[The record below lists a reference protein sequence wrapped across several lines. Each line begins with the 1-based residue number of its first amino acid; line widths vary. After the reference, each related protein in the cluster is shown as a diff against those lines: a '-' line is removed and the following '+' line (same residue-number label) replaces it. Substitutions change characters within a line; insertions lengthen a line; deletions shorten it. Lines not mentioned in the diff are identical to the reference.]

1 MIFLKKSIIR
11 KAYFDLVV
19 FAFIAA
25 VIIFYFYM
33 EGQESIPFDIFIGVL
48 ALFTGFFLL
57 ILHYEIIRP
66 MKRIMKQMKF
76 LLAGKKYKKIYSTRI
91 DEVGILAHFFNEV
104 TTSFEKV
111 SADIKEEKRMMGELE
126 IAAKLQRDI
135 LPPMNPKIKGLDI
148 IAKTRAAAELG
159 GDSFDFI
166 SVDGNHYMYIGDVT
180 GHGVPA
186 ALVMT
191 MVNTLVHTY
200 AEIKDNPYEIAVGV
214 NKQLKDRI
222 SSTMFM
228 TMMLLCWKEKEKKMT
243 YVGCGHE
250 HLMIYRA
257 GKGKCDVIKS
267 GGIALGMVP
276 DNSKLVKE
284 IDLDLEKDDVIV
296 LYSDG
301 ITEGRNMAG
310 EMYGIDRLKEA
321 VEKFAPQYEAD
332 GVVHHVALDYSRFVE
347 DHVQDDDVTL
357 IAIKYMGDNTPKQV
371 VKEETESTSWSEK
384 TELESKTKKIQK
396 KKK

>member
-11 KAYFDLVV
+11 RTFADFLVFGLIVALVLFYV
-19 FAFIAA
+19 FLEGQEAIPFNYFIAA
-25 VIIFYFYM
+25 LAVFVAFFLIIFHF
-33 EGQESIPFDIFIGVL
+33 
-48 ALFTGFFLL
+48 
-57 ILHYEIIRP
+57 EIVKP
-66 MKRIMKQMKF
+66 LKRILSQMKF
-76 LLAGKKYKKIYSTRI
+76 LLAGKKYKKIYTTRI
-91 DEVGILAHFFNEV
+91 DEIGILAHFFNEV
-104 TTSFEKV
+104 TRSFEKV
-111 SADIKEEKRMMGELE
+111 SSDIKEERRMMGELE
-126 IAAKLQRDI
+126 IAAKLQKDI

-148 IAKTRAAAELG
+148 IAKNRAAAELG

-166 SVDGNHYMYIGDVT
+166 SVGNKHYMYIGDVT
-180 GHGVPA
+180 GHGVPS

-200 AEIKDNPYEIAVGV
+200 AEIKNNAFDIAVGV

-228 TMMLLCWKEKEKKMT
+228 TMMLLCWDADAKKMT

-250 HLMIYRA
+250 HLLIYRA

-276 DNSKLVKE
+276 DNSKLIKE
-284 IDLDLEKDDVIV
+284 IDVDFEIDDVIV

-310 EMYGIDRLKEA
+310 EMYGIDGVREA
-321 VEKFAPQYEAD
+321 LERSAPQYDSD
-332 GVVHHVALDYSRFVE
+332 GIVHHIALDYSRFVE
-347 DHVQDDDVTL
+347 EHVQDDDVTL
-357 IAIKYMGDNTPKQV
+357 IAIKYEGDTEKA
-371 VKEETESTSWSEK
+371 KEEVESTTWSEK
-384 TELESKTKKIQK
+384 TEIEEKEKPRK
-396 KKK
+396 KK